1 MKSNISFYENK
12 QEFRLSITKTYPD
25 LIKSKKEGNQEYFNK
40 QVLKITPDIRKY
52 INGQFNTA
60 IKKGHFPK
68 NKYKA
73 DDIIDQLFIEIYN
86 HIEEV
91 KHEDEFYVWLLKKTN
106 ELLDD
111 VFVSEEFDDLF
122 FNNIDDYSKPEWDE
136 LQEKYSTDGGGDLLM
151 IEDLDDMSYNHNDYT
166 LNHVFIE
173 EKENDLVEKIDKN
186 LKDEEVQ
193 RHIEMVLH
201 NLPTSMRNIFELF
214 TKQHLEIEEIAQ
226 IKNISI
232 EKVKQLLKDAKKALQ
247 LSLLNRYPKEDN

>member
-1 MKSNISFYENK
+1 MKPNISLYKNK
-12 QEFRLSITKTYPD
+12 QEFRLSFTRTFPE
-25 LIKSKKEGNQEYFNK
+25 LVKSKKEGNQEFFNQ

-91 KHEDEFYVWLLKKTN
+91 NHEDEFYVWLLKKTN

-111 VFVSEEFDDLF
+111 VFVNEEFDELF

-151 IEDLDDMSYNHNDYT
+151 IEDLDDMSYNHNDYS
-166 LNHVFIE
+166 LNHVFVE
-173 EKENDLVEKIDKN
+173 EKENDLVKKIDKN

-193 RHIEMVLH
+193 KHIEMVLH

-226 IKNISI
+226 IKNITI
-232 EKVKQLLKDAKKALQ
+232 DKAKQLLKDAKKALQ
-247 LSLLNRYPKEDN
+247 LSLLNRYPKEDY